1 MKVAIYC
8 RVSTL
13 GQDEIDYS
21 SIKQQEDNCRNYLSA
36 RKNQNIEVFKVYK
49 DTVSAKD
56 LKRPGIQQLLHDAE
70 KKKFELIVSTKLDRI
85 SRSVKDFLD
94 LNEKLKT
101 WGVDLIITTQEI
113 DTTTPGGKALQSM
126 MLVFAQ
132 FEREMTAERTRE
144 KRIQTLKKG
153 LWTGGFIPLG
163 YNLVERDLIVNDSE
177 AKVVNY
183 IFDLYLQHKSARI
196 VARVL
201 NEEGYRTKRWQTL
214 KGNYKGGKRFNSSS
228 VLSIVRNYLYI
239 GKFKIEDELYPTK
252 HSAIVD
258 EEKFYAAQKI
268 HESNIVQPKKF
279 HKGKSPNLLESIIH
293 CGFCSSYMTPSFAKK
308 KEQKYFYYKCT
319 KKNKEGI
326 TPSHAP
332 KDLAHKPVDDFTIR
346 TLKVFLQEPDLLNA
360 FNERIK
366 VNTTKRLAEYEA
378 KKEDLISHLRQ
389 CKTRSS
395 ELVSEIENNR
405 GAPSEG
411 VWRERLDETV
421 LERQNLE
428 NQINYYTEQIDRL
441 KLEEKIS
448 SKDHGDIIKEFFT
461 IWEGSSLVKKKDLIR
476 VLVRQ
481 VDSYVDNNTN
491 EGEIHITY
499 VADHFLKAEWAEIK
513 KCETGK
519 LESLPVRTSLS
530 SSSPDWIRTSNPS
543 VNSRM
548 LCH

>member
-21 SIKQQEDNCRNYLSA
+21 SIKQQEDSCRNYLSS
-36 RKNQNIEVFKVYK
+36 RKKQNIEVYKVYK

-56 LKRPGIQQLLHDAE
+56 LKRPGIQQLLQDAE

-85 SRSVKDFLD
+85 SRSLKDFLD
-94 LNEKLKT
+94 LNEKLKS
-101 WGVDLIITTQEI
+101 WGVDIIITTQEI

-153 LWTGGFIPLG
+153 IWTGSYIPLG
-163 YNLVERDLIVNDSE
+163 YDLVDKGLHVNESE
-177 AKVVNY
+177 SKKVID
-183 IFDLYLQHKSARI
+183 IFDLYLQHKSGRTVARI
-196 VARVL
+196 L
-201 NEEGYRTKRWQTL
+201 NDEGYRTKYWQTR
-214 KGNYKGGKRFNSSS
+214 KGNFKGGKRFKSHS
-228 VLSIVRNYLYI
+228 VLSIIKNHLYI
-239 GKFKIEDELYPTK
+239 GKFKVDDELYSTE

-258 EEKFYAAQKI
+258 EEKFYTAQKI

-293 CGFCSSYMTPSFAKK
+293 CGFCSNHMTPSFAKK
-308 KEQKYFYYKCT
+308 KDQKYFYYKCT

-326 TPSHAP
+326 TSTHAP

-378 KKEDLISHLRQ
+378 RKEDLISHLRQ
-389 CKTRSS
+389 SKTRISN
-395 ELVSEIENNR
+395 LASEIENNK

-411 VWRERLDETV
+411 VWRERLDEAV
-421 LERQNLE
+421 LEKQNLE
-428 NQINYYTEQIDRL
+428 SQINYNTEQTDRL
-441 KLEEKIS
+441 KMEEKIS
-448 SKDHGDIIKEFFT
+448 SEDHRDIIKEFVL
-461 IWEGSSLVKKKDLIR
+461 IWENSSLVKRKDLIR

-499 VADHFLKAEWAEIK
+499 VADHYLKAEWAEIK

>member
-21 SIKQQEDNCRNYLSA
+21 SIKQQEDSCRNYLSS
-36 RKNQNIEVFKVYK
+36 RKNQKIEVFKVYK

-85 SRSVKDFLD
+85 SRSLKDFLD
-94 LNEKLKT
+94 LNEKLKS
-101 WGVDLIITTQEI
+101 WGIDLIITTQEI
-113 DTTTPGGKALQSM
+113 DTTTPGGKALQAM

-153 LWTGGFIPLG
+153 IWTGGFIPLG
-163 YNLVERDLIVNDSE
+163 YNLVDKGLLVDESE
-177 AKVVNY
+177 SIIVNY
-183 IFDLYLQHKSARI
+183 IFDLYLQHKSGRI
-196 VARVL
+196 VASIL
-201 NEEGYRTKRWQTL
+201 NKEGYKTKRWQTPM
-214 KGNYKGGKRFNSSS
+214 GNYKGGKRFISHS
-228 VLSIVRNYLYI
+228 VLSIIKNHLYI
-239 GKFKIEDELYPTK
+239 GKFKVEDELYPTK

-258 EEKFYAAQKI
+258 EEKFYSAQKI
-268 HESNIVQPKKF
+268 HQSNIVQPKKF
-279 HKGKSPNLLESIIH
+279 HKGKSPNLLESIMH
-293 CGFCSSYMTPSFAKK
+293 CGFCSNYMTPSFAKK
-308 KEQKYFYYKCT
+308 KKQKYFYYKCT

-332 KDLAHKPVDDFTIR
+332 KDLAHKPVDEFTVR
-346 TLKVFLQEPDLLNA
+346 TLKLFLKEPELLNA

-366 VNTTKRLAEYEA
+366 VNSTKRITELEA
-378 KKEDLISHLRQ
+378 KNEDLIAHLRQ
-389 CKTRSS
+389 TKTRIS
-395 ELVSEIENNR
+395 ELVTDIENNR
-405 GAPSEG
+405 GAPSER
-411 VWRERLDETV
+411 VWRDRLDEV
-421 LERQNLE
+421 ELERQSIE
-428 NQINYYTEQIDRL
+428 DQIKYYSEQIDRL

-448 SKDHGDIIKEFFT
+448 TEDHRDIIKEFVS
-461 IWEGSSLVKKKDLIR
+461 IWENSSLAKKKDLIR

-499 VADHFLKAEWAEIK
+499 VADHYLKAEWAEIK

-519 LESLPVRTSLS
+519 LESLPVRTSLRS
-530 SSSPDWIRTSNPS
+530 GSPDWIRTSNPS